1 MAVLSSQEVS
11 MSQRGPHVPPEGLV
25 PAEFQHYPWDVGT
38 LLGPAEHKNR
48 SNFRSA
54 PMRQFYAFD
63 DSNGVGLR
71 LGVFWTAPQWH
82 YSLHAY
88 KSLELHHRLS
98 GRGRYF
104 TRNAKEVEAI
114 PMAPG
119 DTYLHLPSNIYGFE
133 SWDEPLLTLW
143 AERVV
148 DPGRVPRLLS
158 ELHLMASDQV
168 TTTLKRAAH
177 LWLQS
182 EDPAVE
188 LFGRKLLVMLKPRMK
203 LVEKHAPPEGMVPKD
218 FRSAPWYPSLA
229 YTSCKDSTLIEL
241 RDCIM
246 YKSEDAMF
254 GMFYLPPGV
263 YYPAHR
269 HEPMEIYHVIQ
280 GKARFFLADDEAAA
294 QCSAEIHGPES
305 FWLHQPYQSHGLQT
319 LDLPVIILWGWIGEL
334 EDSDFHYLPGDIFQ
348 HAKVPCARL

>member
-104 TRNAKEVEAI
+104 TRNAKEVV
-114 PMAPG
+114 
-119 DTYLHLPSNIYGFE
+119 T
-133 SWDEPLLTLW
+133 LL
-143 AERVV
+143 
-148 DPGRVPRLLS
+148 GS
-158 ELHLMASDQV
+158 
-168 TTTLKRAAH
+168 
-177 LWLQS
+177 
-182 EDPAVE
+182 
-188 LFGRKLLVMLKPRMK
+188 
-203 LVEKHAPPEGMVPKD
+203 
-218 FRSAPWYPSLA
+218 
-229 YTSCKDSTLIEL
+229 
-241 RDCIM
+241 
-246 YKSEDAMF
+246 
-254 GMFYLPPGV
+254 
-263 YYPAHR
+263 
-269 HEPMEIYHVIQ
+269 
-280 GKARFFLADDEAAA
+280 
-294 QCSAEIHGPES
+294 
-305 FWLHQPYQSHGLQT
+305 
-319 LDLPVIILWGWIGEL
+319 
-334 EDSDFHYLPGDIFQ
+334 
-348 HAKVPCARL
+348 